1 MLDARPPPP
10 PAPPP
15 LRPYCNLPGGR
26 CATRQLRHHR
36 DRPHWIQ
43 TQDKGAT
50 AAGQWWSSLKK
61 EGRGSVWP
69 LGIRPNTTLRSFA
82 SCAVSDHECP
92 RADGRSALVGRPL
105 KMSCAS
111 MNRYTSVAAAAP
123 AGAGHCPA
131 WTSRPAQPRPIE
143 RAIGQRHRSTT
154 SVLSLLG
161 RGTGGGGSGVGGE
174 GYASWVSMGDR
185 RHPRLGC
192 AGRPAGTAPPRCA
205 RRGRRADA
213 GGSGDLDAGG
223 GKKVGAPW
231 AGAPARQLHVGRPP
245 HRRAGRPDDRP
256 GGERRRSAAAAA
268 LAGQPRPTRGEARG
282 VAHAGATANRPSP
295 VRFGTGHCYGPR
307 GSGGG
312 GGGGGSGAPPEAAPP
327 SLQRRSW
334 RTPSRWPPAGR
345 AAREKNGC
353 SPAAWPR
360 ATFRGNAGWGERGG
374 GRLPAV
380 VLWRGVVS
388 AAGFGGCPCHL

>member
-1 MLDARPPPP
+1 MPAGRRPQ
-10 PAPPP
+10 
-15 LRPYCNLPGGR
+15 CSGR
-26 CATRQLRHHR
+26 QAVENVVRLHEQVH
-36 DRPHWIQ
+36 Q
-43 TQDKGAT
+43 
-50 AAGQWWSSLKK
+50 
-61 EGRGSVWP
+61 RGSCRSCRS
-69 LGIRPNTTLRSFA
+69 GTL
-82 SCAVSDHECP
+82 SCLD
-92 RADGRSALVGRPL
+92 L
-105 KMSCAS
+105 KA
-111 MNRYTSVAAAAP
+111 
-123 AGAGHCPA
+123 
-131 WTSRPAQPRPIE
+131 RPAQANRESDWP
-143 RAIGQRHRSTT
+143 AAQVDNVCA
-154 SVLSLLG
+154 VLAG
-161 RGTGGGGSGVGGE
+161 EGDRGGGSGVGGE

>member
-1 MLDARPPPP
+1 M
-10 PAPPP
+10 
-15 LRPYCNLPGGR
+15 
-26 CATRQLRHHR
+26 
-36 DRPHWIQ
+36 
-43 TQDKGAT
+43 
-50 AAGQWWSSLKK
+50 
-61 EGRGSVWP
+61 
-69 LGIRPNTTLRSFA
+69 
-82 SCAVSDHECP
+82 
-92 RADGRSALVGRPL
+92 
-105 KMSCAS
+105 
-111 MNRYTSVAAAAP
+111 
-123 AGAGHCPA
+123 
-131 WTSRPAQPRPIE
+131 
-143 RAIGQRHRSTT
+143 
-154 SVLSLLG
+154 
-161 RGTGGGGSGVGGE
+161 
-174 GYASWVSMGDR
+174 SMGDR

-213 GGSGDLDAGG
+213 GGSGGLDAGG

-327 SLQRRSW
+327 SRQRRSW

-388 AAGFGGCPCHL
+388 AAGFGGCSCHL